1 MENNI
6 PIHLQEIIFATS
18 DRALNRQLGKLEE
31 EGQIKKIAPRIY
43 TSNFNESEETIIRR
57 NIFTILGK
65 LYPGA
70 VLSHRSAL
78 EFKPTTANQIFVTYT
93 YTKKIELPGI
103 TIRFMEGM
111 PAIEGDNPFSGELF
125 VSQQERALLE
135 NLQSSRQ
142 VGPTSKT
149 ITLPEI
155 ETKLEQIVQVKG
167 EEGLNQLRDKA
178 REIAEKL
185 NMQSEFE
192 KLNKLISALLTTK
205 PSKILTSPLAVARAL
220 GNPYDKHRL
229 ELFEKLFV
237 ELQQQP
243 YKDRQDVNKKNIA
256 FRNFAFFESYFSNY
270 IEGTIFEIE
279 EAKSIIQNE
288 MPIPN
293 RDEDSHDILGTYK
306 LVSNLKEM
314 STTPSNPEEL
324 LHILQYRHQILLG
337 ARTSKKPGQ
346 FKDKNNR
353 AGETHFVDHTLVRG
367 TLIKAFDYYQAL
379 QEPFAKASYIM
390 FIISEIHP
398 FLDGNGRIAR
408 VMMNAE
414 LVKAN
419 QTRII
424 IPTVYRDDY
433 LGALRRLTRND
444 DPKVYIRMLQR
455 AQEFS
460 ATLIANNMDEL
471 ENHLTFSN
479 AFKEHDEA
487 KLKIIAIP

>member
-1 MENNI
+1 MEKNI

-18 DRALNRQLGKLEE
+18 DSKLNRKVSKLEE
-31 EGQIKKIAPRIY
+31 EGKIKKIAPRIY
-43 TSNFNESEETIIRR
+43 TSNFNEPESVIIRR

-70 VLSHRSAL
+70 VVSHRSAL
-78 EFKPTTANQIFVTYT
+78 EFKPTAANQLFVTYT

-103 TIRFMEGM
+103 TIRFLEGK
-111 PAIEGDNPFSGELF
+111 PAIEGDNPFTGELF
-125 VSQQERALLE
+125 VSQQERAFLE
-135 NLQSSRQ
+135 NLQTSRQ
-142 VGPTSKT
+142 IGPTSKT
-149 ITLPEI
+149 ITLPEM
-155 ETKLEQIVQVKG
+155 EAKLEQIVQVKG
-167 EEGLNQLRDKA
+167 EEGLNQFRDKA
-178 REIAEKL
+178 RDIAEKL
-185 NMQSEFE
+185 EMQQEFE
-192 KLNKLISALLTTK
+192 KLNKLVSALLTSK
-205 PSKILTSPLAVARAL
+205 PSKILTLPFALARAL
-220 GNPYDKHRL
+220 GNPYDKHRV
-229 ELFEKLFV
+229 EVFEKLFI

-243 YKDRQDVNKKNIA
+243 YKDHKDRNLESNAFRNIA
-256 FRNFAFFESYFSNY
+256 FFEAYFSNY

-279 EAKSIIQNE
+279 EAKSIIQTE
-288 MPIPN
+288 TPIPN

-306 LVSNLKEM
+306 LVSNQKEM

-324 LHILQYRHQILLG
+324 LNILLYRHQILLA

-353 AGETHFVDHTLVRG
+353 AGETNFVDNALVRG
-367 TLIKAFDYYQAL
+367 TLIKGFDYYQAL
-379 QEPFAKASYIM
+379 KEPFAKAAYIM
-390 FIISEIHP
+390 FMISEIHP

-408 VMMNAE
+408 IMMNAE

-444 DPKVYIRMLQR
+444 DPAVYIRMLQR
-455 AQEFS
+455 VQEFS
-460 ATLIANNMDEL
+460 ATLSSIDMETL
-471 ENHLTFSN
+471 ENQLTQSN

-487 KLKIIAIP
+487 KLKILKF

>member
-18 DRALNRQLGKLEE
+18 DTALNRQLSKLEK

-43 TSNFNESEETIIRR
+43 SSNLNESEDIIIKR
-57 NIFTILGK
+57 NIFSILGK

-78 EFKPTTANQIFVTYT
+78 EFKPTAANQIFVTYT

-103 TIRFMEGM
+103 TIRFMEGS
-111 PAIEGDNPFSGELF
+111 PAIEGDNPFAGELF
-125 VSQQERALLE
+125 VAQQERAFLE
-135 NLQSSRQ
+135 NMQTSRQ

-149 ITLPEI
+149 LTLPEI
-155 ETKLEQIVQVKG
+155 ENKLEQIVQVKG
-167 EEGLNQLRDKA
+167 EEGLNKFRDKA

-185 NMQSEFE
+185 EMQSEFE

-205 PSKILTSPLAVARAL
+205 PSKILTSPIAVARAL
-220 GNPYDKHRL
+220 GNPYDKHRI
-229 ELFEKLFV
+229 ELFEKLFI

-243 YKDRQDVNKKNIA
+243 YKDRKDINTETIA
-256 FRNFAFFESYFSNY
+256 FRNFAFFEAYFSNY

-279 EAKSIIQNE
+279 EAKSIIQTE
-288 MPIPN
+288 TPIPN

-306 LVSNLKEM
+306 LVSNQKEM
-314 STTPSNPEEL
+314 ATTPSNPEEL
-324 LHILQYRHQILLG
+324 LHILQYRHQILLA

-367 TLIKAFDYYQAL
+367 TLIKGFDYYQAL
-379 QEPFAKASYIM
+379 QEPFAKAAYIM
-390 FIISEIHP
+390 FMISEIHP

-444 DPKVYIRMLQR
+444 DPAVYIRMLQR

-460 ATLIANNMDEL
+460 ATLVASEMEAL
-471 ENHLTFSN
+471 ENQLTQSN

-487 KLKIIAIP
+487 KLKIITF